1 MIKIIIIIIIVYTP
15 FWFVFRNYK
24 ICRVLSKLL
33 DAIGCFRELV
43 KPSVD
48 PGVGLVVEVDLLH
61 GSEPREHLL
70 NLIQL
75 LGFR

>member
-1 MIKIIIIIIIVYTP
+1 MIIIEIIIIVKTP
-15 FWFVFRNYK
+15 SWFVFRNYK
-24 ICRVLSKLL
+24 ICRVLYKLL
-33 DAIGCFRELV
+33 DTVCCLGELV

-70 NLIQL
+70 DLIQL